1 MNQIAPWA
9 AFGEQLRHPAGISGR
24 LVGALMR
31 VVNRR
36 PNDLAIEALDIAP
49 GDDILELGFGPGQAV
64 RRMAELAPRGRV
76 YGIDQSDVMLA
87 QALRTNRHAVEEG
100 RVSLRLGRFEPLS
113 YPDAFVDKILA
124 VNVLY
129 FWTNPTAVLDEAW
142 RVLRPGGVMAI
153 YATDAATMR
162 HWKFA
167 GEDTHV
173 LFGPRE
179 LEAAF
184 RASAFGA
191 DGMEITSPPMAASV
205 RGLLAVARK
214 R

>member
-1 MNQIAPWA
+1 MNQITPWA

-36 PNDLAIEALDIAP
+36 PNDLAIEALEIAS
-49 GDDILELGFGPGQAV
+49 DDEILELGFGPGQAV
-64 RRMAELAPRGRV
+64 RRMAALASRGRV

-87 QALRTNRHAVEEG
+87 QALRTNRRAVDEG

-129 FWTNPTAVLDEAW
+129 FWTDPTAVLDEAW
-142 RVLRPGGVMAI
+142 RVLRHGGIMAI

-167 GEDTHV
+167 GEDTHR
-173 LFGPRE
+173 LFGICE
-179 LEAAF
+179 LAAAF
-184 RASAFGA
+184 RESRFGA
-191 DGMEITSPPMAASV
+191 DGVEITHLPMAAGV
-205 RGLLAVARK
+205 RGLLAVATR